1 MRKFSKKIQQK
12 LKNCR
17 KKGKKNRE
25 KTTFNFPNVE
35 KQLKKQWKK
44 QLSKIEKHKKKV
56 LKNVCPPP
64 KHCLVALPGI
74 LDTSPIRDC
83 RFRDCERP
91 QPALPPSKP
100 EDGTGG
106 GQKTMQA

>member
-64 KHCLVALPGI
+64 QTLPGGFAWHPRYVANQR
-74 LDTSPIRDC
+74 L
-83 RFRDCERP
+83 
-91 QPALPPSKP
+91 QV
-100 EDGTGG
+100 
-106 GQKTMQA
+106 